1 MDCKQILEL
10 LPAHM
15 DRELSV
21 RESIEIDMHL
31 SGCAAC
37 QAEYA
42 KQRAVRA
49 AVSGHV
55 TYFKAPGPL
64 HDRIMAVLPSPSAGP
79 RPQRVWNWSVAGT
92 ALVSVVAIAWS
103 LGLYLTAPTPGDRLA
118 EEVVSE
124 HVRSLML
131 DHATDVPSSD
141 RHTVKPW
148 FTGKL
153 DFSPPVYDLAA
164 EGFPLVGGR
173 LDYLDHRPVAALV
186 YRSQRHVI
194 NLFVLPAAAGKDAAP
209 RSSSRQGYHLI
220 HWAHDGMAY
229 WAVSDVEPVE
239 LGRFR
244 DLLVAREESPR
255 RPP

>member
-49 AVSGHV
+49 AVSNHA
-55 TYFKAPGPL
+55 TYYKAPGQF
-64 HDRIMAVLPSPSAGP
+64 HDRIMAALPARSAGP
-79 RPQRVWNWSVAGT
+79 QPPRTWNWLGAGAALASVA
-92 ALVSVVAIAWS
+92 VIAVS
-103 LGLYLTAPTPGDRLA
+103 LGLYLMTPTPGDRLA
-118 EEVVSE
+118 DEVVSE

-148 FTGKL
+148 FAGKL
-153 DFSPPVYDLAA
+153 NFSPPVHDLAA

-173 LDYLDHRPVAALV
+173 LDYLDHRPAAALV
-186 YRSQRHVI
+186 YRYRQHWI
-194 NLFVLPAAAGKDAAP
+194 NLFVLPAAAGEEAKP
-209 RSSSRQGYHLI
+209 RSLSQQGYHLI
-220 HWAHDGMAY
+220 QWSQGGMAY
-229 WAVSDVEPVE
+229 WAVSDVEPAE
-239 LGRFR
+239 LARFR
-244 DLLVAREESPR
+244 DLLLARDESH
-255 RPP
+255 

>member
-1 MDCKQILEL
+1 MDCKQVLEL

-49 AVSGHV
+49 AVSRHAS
-55 TYFKAPGPL
+55 YFPAPGDL
-64 HDRIMAVLPSPSAGP
+64 ESRIKAALPSPDRIP
-79 RPQRVWNWSVAGT
+79 RRKRAWNWFNAGA
-92 ALVSVVAIAWS
+92 ALVAVTAIAWS
-103 LGLYLTAPTPGDRLA
+103 VNLYLALPTANDRLA

-131 DHATDVPSSD
+131 NHVTDVPSSD

-148 FTGKL
+148 FAGKL
-153 DFSPPVYDLAA
+153 DFSPPVHDLAA

-173 LDYLDHRPVAALV
+173 LDYLDRRPVAALV
-186 YRSQRHVI
+186 YRYRQHWI
-194 NLFVLPAAAGKDAAP
+194 NLFVLPASAGQEATP
-209 RSSSRQGYHLI
+209 QSRSQQGYHLAYWT
-220 HWAHDGMAY
+220 HAGMAY
-229 WAVSDVEPVE
+229 WAVSDVEPAE

-244 DLLVAREESPR
+244 DLVLARGETR
-255 RPP
+255 